1 MILQIE
7 LIIYIIKSGDK
18 MLENKKLA
26 ENIKKYRIKSK
37 LTQTELAEKIFVS
50 CQAVSKWERGVSF
63 PELDKVCLLSDVF
76 GVSIDVLIGKEE
88 NNNIYLV
95 GVDGGGSKTEFM
107 LFDNDGKVY
116 KKITLGG
123 CNPNASGFDNSLIV
137 LKEGISNL
145 MAVKSNIKGI
155 YIGASGFKTGNNGD
169 KIKKMLSKE
178 YPFTKIDCGTD
189 ILNVISSSR
198 IKENCIASICGTG
211 TVVYAYKNK
220 ELIQYTGWGY
230 LFDKGGSGYHIGR
243 DAITAALE
251 DRDNLGE
258 KTLIRNLIEENTGK
272 DIRDS
277 IKEFYEKGQNYIAS
291 FASCVFKAYLQ
302 GDKKATEI
310 LENNAERTAFVLN
323 EVKKQNPEFN
333 KAILSGSIFVNDDIY
348 LNTVKKY
355 LDKDIET
362 VKVKLHQVYGVAL
375 LAAEMC
381 SLDTE
386 KIYNSFINNQAEG

>member
-1 MILQIE
+1 M
-7 LIIYIIKSGDK
+7 
-18 MLENKKLA
+18 
-26 ENIKKYRIKSK
+26 
-37 LTQTELAEKIFVS
+37 
-50 CQAVSKWERGVSF
+50 
-63 PELDKVCLLSDVF
+63 
-76 GVSIDVLIGKEE
+76 
-88 NNNIYLV
+88 
-95 GVDGGGSKTEFM
+95 
-107 LFDNDGKVY
+107 
-116 KKITLGG
+116 
-123 CNPNASGFDNSLIV
+123 
-137 LKEGISNL
+137 
-145 MAVKSNIKGI
+145 
-155 YIGASGFKTGNNGD
+155 
-169 KIKKMLSKE
+169 
-178 YPFTKIDCGTD
+178 
-189 ILNVISSSR
+189 
-198 IKENCIASICGTG
+198 
-211 TVVYAYKNK
+211 VYAYKNK

-277 IKEFYEKGQNYIAS
+277 IKEFYKKGQYYIAS

-302 GDKKATEI
+302 GDKKAAEI

-362 VKVKLHQVYGVAL
+362 VKVKLHQVYGAAL